1 MARPERHSP
10 EPTAFS
16 PTDAIY
22 TRAVFLAFCSLLFS
36 CPRLP
41 ANQIVQASQPS
52 SKISCVVSRSCISR
66 RRGQAFQSNGLLRA
80 RLQKG
85 KEGFAH
91 QGPTPLHL
99 PTGRKFTSNST
110 RPGVYGAD
118 WLAGPPPPLRRS
130 HSIARART
138 PSLARYLQP
147 PYSDPA

>member
-22 TRAVFLAFCSLLFS
+22 TRAVFLAFCFLLFS

-91 QGPTPLHL
+91 PSRSDPSTLTYRPEVYIKLHSPGCL
-99 PTGRKFTSNST
+99 WGR
-110 RPGVYGAD
+110 
-118 WLAGPPPPLRRS
+118 LAGWPPAPLEEVAQHRTRAHAEPRS
-130 HSIARART
+130 LLTAAV
-138 PSLARYLQP
+138 
-147 PYSDPA
+147 